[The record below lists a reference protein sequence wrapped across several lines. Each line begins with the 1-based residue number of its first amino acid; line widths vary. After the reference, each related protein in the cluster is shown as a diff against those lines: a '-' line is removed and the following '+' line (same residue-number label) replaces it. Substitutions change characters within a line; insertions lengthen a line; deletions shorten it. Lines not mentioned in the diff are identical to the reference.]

1 MAGYVYGYDEFGRQV
16 REKLQGTDLTDAS
29 FEKAFL
35 MTTGGNVQSGSSTDI
50 DFSDA
55 ILTRANFKGATIKT
69 LGTSHDGRNSA
80 HIKFDNTDLTDAN
93 FDGAYVDAKYGS
105 VYNSDGSKLPQ
116 GQTPYDAP

>member
-1 MAGYVYGYDEFGRQV
+1 MCLEQSPVAPCELFRRRQAAPPP
-16 REKLQGTDLTDAS
+16 RQSQLP
-29 FEKAFL
+29 
-35 MTTGGNVQSGSSTDI
+35 GGGFTFYSGSSTDI

-55 ILTRANFKGATIKT
+55 TLTRANFKEATIKT

-105 VYNSDGSKLPQ
+105 VYDSDGTRPWE
-116 GQTPYDAP
+116 DAP